1 MNLDMPTGK
10 ENNMNSTLMKH
21 WVVGLA
27 IVAIGGGVSA
37 AYAQGSFEP
46 PRLPDGRPD
55 LQGVWDFRTLTP
67 LQRPEDLAD
76 KAVLGAEEAA
86 EIEAKAAARSAELNA
101 PTTERDGLLP
111 AGGDV
116 GGYNHYWV
124 DQGATVVKDQRTSLI
139 VDPPNGRVP
148 PLQPGI
154 EMQALSLS
162 ADLGGTRP
170 NRTRTAGIGTD
181 SYEDRGLA
189 ERCLLG
195 FNTGPPIVP
204 AAYNQNIQLFQTS
217 EYVVILHEMVHD
229 ARVIPL
235 DGRDHLPGRIRQWN
249 GDSRGY
255 WEGDTLVVESTN
267 FTDKTASFN
276 PRSFTAAGSGTTL
289 HLVERFQLV
298 AEHTL
303 QYEYTV
309 TDPVT
314 FTRPFTAAL
323 FMKRGEAIFEYAC
336 HEGNYGLY
344 NILAGARQQERS
356 VASSNSS
363 GGQ

>member
-1 MNLDMPTGK
+1 MR
-10 ENNMNSTLMKH
+10 TLMKQ
-21 WVVGLA
+21 WVLGVA
-27 IVAIGGGVSA
+27 IVTLGGGVSG
-37 AYAQGSFEP
+37 AYAQGTFDP
-46 PRLPDGRPD
+46 PRLPNGKPD

-101 PTTERDGLLP
+101 PTTDRDELLP
-111 AGGDV
+111 AGGNV
-116 GGYNHYWV
+116 GAYNHYWV
-124 DQGATVVKDQRTSLI
+124 DQGATVVEDQRTSLI
-139 VDPPNGRVP
+139 VDPPDGRLP
-148 PLQPGI
+148 ALQPGK

-170 NRTRTAGIGTD
+170 NRTRTAGLSTD

-204 AAYNQNIQLFQTS
+204 SGYNQNIQLFQTS
-217 EYVVILHEMVHD
+217 DYVVILHEMVHD
-229 ARVIPL
+229 ARVIPI
-235 DGRDHLPGRIRQWN
+235 DGPDHLPPHIHQWN

-255 WEGDTLVVESTN
+255 WEGDTLVVESRN
-267 FTDKTASFN
+267 FTDQRASFN
-276 PRSFTAAGSGTTL
+276 PSSFTAVGSGATL
-289 HLVERFQLV
+289 RLVERFQLV
-298 AEHTL
+298 AENTL
-303 QYEYTV
+303 RYEYTV

-314 FTRPFTAAL
+314 FTRPFTAVL
-323 FMKRGEAIFEYAC
+323 PMKRGDVMFEYAC

-344 NILAGARQQERS
+344 NMLAGAREQERTA
-356 VASSNSS
+356 ASK
-363 GGQ
+363 